1 MKIRYVMSSPVRTI
15 SSTESIA
22 DAAVLMADMDIGVL
36 PVVDDGRL
44 AGIVTDRD
52 LAVRG
57 LAAGLPAGAA
67 VDKVMTDQVTTCGPD
82 DDLADVLDRM
92 REEQVRRLPVCT
104 AEGDLVGLISIA
116 DAAGQAE
123 YGGEATEALARI
135 CRPHGLHCQAW
146 QAA

>member
-1 MKIRYVMSSPVRTI
+1 MKISHVMSSPARTI

-36 PVVDDGRL
+36 PVVNDGRL

-57 LAAGLPAGAA
+57 LAGGLPPGAS
-67 VDKVMTDQVTTCGPD
+67 VDKVMTDKVTTCAPD

-92 REEQVRRLPVCT
+92 REEQDRRLPVCT
-104 AEGDLVGLISIA
+104 AGGDVVGLISIA
-116 DAAGQAE
+116 DAARQAE
-123 YGGEATEALARI
+123 YGGEATEAFGSI

-146 QAA
+146 HAA